1 MLSFI
6 SLLVV
11 LVGVFFLV
19 SFSLWLW
26 FMIYRPSEWARFIE
40 EKRDIWA
47 KRGESVGWAEAVK
60 NNEEGR
66 GLKIAVV
73 ICIVMAALLTIA
85 PFIFLR
91 LFLLHG

>member
-11 LVGVFFLV
+11 LVGLFFLV
-19 SFSLWLW
+19 SISLWLW

-73 ICIVMAALLTIA
+73 SPWEKITPDLNSFDFHRWPLTK
-85 PFIFLR
+85 
-91 LFLLHG
+91 

>member
-1 MLSFI
+1 MLSLL

-11 LVGVFFLV
+11 LVGLFFLV

-47 KRGESVGWAEAVK
+47 KRGESVGWAGAVK
-60 NNEEGR
+60 NNQEGR

-73 ICIVMAALLTIA
+73 ICIVMAAILTIA